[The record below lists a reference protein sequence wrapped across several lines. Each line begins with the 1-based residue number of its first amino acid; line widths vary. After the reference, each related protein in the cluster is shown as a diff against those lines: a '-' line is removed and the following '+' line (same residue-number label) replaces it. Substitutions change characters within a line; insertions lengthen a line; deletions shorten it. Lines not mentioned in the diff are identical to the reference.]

1 MIFISIVQYCPAS
14 PISGEQQID
23 FTTNDTKDEQS
34 DNLNAKV
41 KTLKSFIIEQLYVIK
56 KLIENFKC
64 QENIPNN
71 SVLIQSLKDVLNYLR
86 NKNLAKTSIIKSLAE
101 NHCVSA
107 NINPLLRI
115 VIKWPD
121 TL

>member
-23 FTTNDTKDEQS
+23 FTANDTKDEQS

>member
-41 KTLKSFIIEQLYVIK
+41 KALKSFIIEQLYVIK

>member
-41 KTLKSFIIEQLYVIK
+41 KALKSFIIEQLYVIK

-115 VIKWPD
+115 VIKWQD